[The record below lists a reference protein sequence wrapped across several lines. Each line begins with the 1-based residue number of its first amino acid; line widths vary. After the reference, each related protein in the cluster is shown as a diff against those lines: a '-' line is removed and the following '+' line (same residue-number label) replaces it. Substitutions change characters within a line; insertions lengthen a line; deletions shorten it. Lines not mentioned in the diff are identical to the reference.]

1 MINPFFETSINFM
14 IALYKT
20 KLIRKLRF
28 YVPIPSISPVGNF
41 HKRLFEKTNTILRWS
56 LFHRV
61 GISGA
66 KELNKTVNGNAVLI
80 LNSNSALGNKGDL
93 IALPKDKVIYRHVKR
108 FGEWEPV
115 VSSFLSNLAFLNQDD
130 QLVFLDLGG
139 QAGIITRQYLNKSIK
154 FTDSSWIVE
163 PLVLHRDAI
172 EYNCS
177 NWLQKSELRIFPY
190 ALDRIDQVKRIYIE
204 KDNSGN
210 ASLLDYLPI
219 SRGKSIEKIK
229 TKQVKSFEEIIFKPN
244 VKFLIKSDLQG
255 MDAEVLA
262 QFSEDFWNQSI
273 GGVVEIWA
281 LSSVNKEHVEKLI
294 KIWKCFSA
302 FSWDSSLKVRIHLE
316 DIKDFWLSG
325 SGATKNLF
333 ITKSN

>member
-1 MINPFFETSINFM
+1 MINRFFQTIISFM

-20 KLIRKLRF
+20 KLIRRLRF
-28 YVPIPSISPVGNF
+28 YFPIPSIFPVGNF
-41 HKRLFEKTNTILRWS
+41 HLRLFGKANTILKWT

-66 KELNKTVNGNAVLI
+66 KELNKTVNENDILM
-80 LNSNSALGNKGDL
+80 LNSTSALGNKGDL
-93 IALPKDKVIYRHVKR
+93 IALPKDQVIYRHVKR
-108 FGEWEPV
+108 FGEWEPNE
-115 VSSFLSNLAFLNQDD
+115 SSFLSNLAFLNQDD

-163 PLVLHRDAI
+163 PLMRHRDAI
-172 EYNCS
+172 AYNCS
-177 NWLQKSELRIFPY
+177 NWVQKGELRIFPY
-190 ALDRIDQVKRIYIE
+190 ALDRIDQAREIYVE
-204 KDNSGN
+204 NKNSGN

-219 SRGKSIEKIK
+219 SRGKSIETIN
-229 TKQVKSFEEIIFKPN
+229 TKRVKSFEEIIFKPN

-255 MDAEVLA
+255 MDAEVLS
-262 QFSEDFWNQSI
+262 QFSENFWNQSI
-273 GGVVEIWA
+273 GVVVEIWA
-281 LSSVNKEHVEKLI
+281 LPSVNKEYIEKLI
-294 KIWKCFSA
+294 QLWQCFNS
-302 FSWDSSLKVRIHLE
+302 FSWDSSLKVRTHLE
-316 DIKDFWLSG
+316 EVKDFWLSG